1 MINAEQREP
10 GRKQAL
16 FPRLLAPVA
25 LFLFACFASAP
36 AYGNVITTFKLV
48 GFAPFPVTGHFTYDF
63 TLGNYTDALFVF
75 PGGVTSNG
83 NVFTSPVSISTTTL
97 SAAANS
103 GTLGYDMQFNFATP
117 LTPTTGSLVATDPPG
132 TPINNLT
139 AFVTQD
145 NNGVP
150 NTSAIT
156 SGSIVVV
163 PEPIGIIPVLGGLA
177 VLLSWRSRS

>member
-1 MINAEQREP
+1 MYAEPLKPEY
-10 GRKQAL
+10 KWA
-16 FPRLLAPVA
+16 LLARLIAPIA
-25 LFLFACFASAP
+25 LLIFACAASAP

-48 GFAPFPVTGHFTYDF
+48 GFAPLPVTGQFTYDF
-63 TLGNYTDALFVF
+63 TLGKYTDALFVF

-83 NVFTSPVSISTTTL
+83 NPLVAPVSISTTTL

-103 GTLGYDMQFNFATP
+103 GTLGYDMQFDFVTP

-145 NNGVP
+145 NFGVP

-163 PEPIGIIPVLGGLA
+163 PEPIGTIPFLGGLS
-177 VLLSWRSRS
+177 VLLSWRS